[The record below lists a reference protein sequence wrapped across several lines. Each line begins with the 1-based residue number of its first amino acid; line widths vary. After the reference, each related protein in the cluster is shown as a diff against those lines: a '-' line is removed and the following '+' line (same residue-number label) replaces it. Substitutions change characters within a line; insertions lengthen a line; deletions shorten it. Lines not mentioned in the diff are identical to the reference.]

1 MSSSNPAIYRRVASH
16 ESSDDTSSSELA
28 PPRSLSDRC
37 MDKGIALLWFF
48 LAFITHHKC
57 HVSTTLFSKDSHALQ
72 KLLQVVALL
81 LGVQVVLA
89 TYLCVYLPYFKQ
101 LDSSAWPVYCPRVI
115 PTASG
120 LGVLMVVLLI
130 RACWPVWGF
139 LTPLIL
145 GIQFMGLLFV
155 SQLIPWPFGG

>member
-1 MSSSNPAIYRRVASH
+1 
-16 ESSDDTSSSELA
+16 
-28 PPRSLSDRC
+28 

-72 KLLQVVALL
+72 QLLQVVALL